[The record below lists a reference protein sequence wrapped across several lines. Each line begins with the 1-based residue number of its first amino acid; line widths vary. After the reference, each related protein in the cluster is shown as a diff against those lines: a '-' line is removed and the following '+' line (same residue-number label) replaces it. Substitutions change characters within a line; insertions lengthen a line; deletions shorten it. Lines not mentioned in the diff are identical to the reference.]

1 MSFQVKAY
9 VFIKFMYMYVNG
21 FYVYI
26 HKLLGNITKAY
37 YSKKTGVYII
47 CTYFSIDNAHPK
59 LFWHSF
65 GCIDNAHDAN

>member
-26 HKLLGNITKAY
+26 HKLLGNITKTY
-37 YSKKTGVYII
+37 YSINRGGQII
-47 CTYFSIDNAHPK
+47 
-59 LFWHSF
+59 
-65 GCIDNAHDAN
+65 